1 MTLRRHKITKLGD
14 YRPASRLGL
23 IAQLLVSSEKRIIME
38 MRLVSSRLAMRS
50 RVHVSRYNRHSLQR
64 VLDNA
69 EASRC
74 SGIAPGSHVS
84 REGILPSAKLIP
96 PLAFRHSGM

>member
-38 MRLVSSRLAMRS
+38 MRLVSSRL
-50 RVHVSRYNRHSLQR
+50 VSRCAAVYTWADITDIRYNASSIMQKLRAAAGLLR
-64 VLDNA
+64 VVTFHAKAYFL
-69 EASRC
+69 
-74 SGIAPGSHVS
+74 
-84 REGILPSAKLIP
+84 LPS
-96 PLAFRHSGM
+96 